1 MKGRGWRHSV
11 LWGQARIHLTL
22 LAAAVGLA
30 LVIWFAITDTQ
41 NAIVEERLG
50 FDLTIEVVNV
60 GQNLATASR
69 IPSAVITI
77 AGRRDDVDQAIA
89 DDFVASVDLAGLA
102 AGSHQ
107 LAVRVRSQD
116 DDVRVAAV
124 SPPSVEVTLEP
135 VVQRIAPVRV
145 TITNPPPLG
154 FEVGEPV
161 LVTQTVTLSGI
172 QGIVDLVDAV
182 IAPIDLVGAT
192 VTVRLP
198 VSLQARTSTDA
209 AVSGVQIDPPS
220 VEVLIPI
227 QQTIFRRA
235 VAVSPDLVG
244 QPALGYLVA
253 GIEIDPPTVVVV
265 GTLEALGLTAVASTT
280 PITLTNRTADL
291 EAVVPA
297 LPPEGLALEEETLVT
312 VRIQVE
318 PVTVQAV
325 FTVAVE
331 VVGLAD
337 GLQAVALPATVR
349 LTVTGPAPVVAEL
362 LDASFRVTANADGL
376 EEGVHTVLLRVRFS
390 GAVEV
395 AAVQPED
402 VRLVIEREAAAA
414 DGADGA
420 GP

>member
-22 LAAAVGLA
+22 FAAAVGLA

-60 GQNLATASR
+60 GSNLATASR
-69 IPSAVITI
+69 IPPAVITI
-77 AGRRDDVDQAIA
+77 AGRRDDVDQATA

-161 LVTQTVTLSGI
+161 LATQTVTLSGI

-244 QPALGYLVA
+244 QPALGYRVA

-280 PITLTNRTADL
+280 PITFTNRTADL

-331 VVGLAD
+331 VLGLAD
-337 GLQAVALPATVR
+337 GLQAAALPATVR

-376 EEGVHTVLLRVRFS
+376 EEGVHTVLLQVRFS